1 MLSTRLRCGVAGFAL
16 AWLGPSSTVLAA
28 QEWLFTAL
36 PYPAGGSMTLASGLN
51 ESGQIAG
58 TSYGASEY
66 AVLVQ
71 DGVVINIG
79 SPYQSDASSINEQG
93 QIVGSASLEPIVGP
107 RDIGLRATLW
117 QNGSV
122 VNLGTLPGGGT
133 SRATDINDVGQ
144 VVGTSMQWDFEH
156 AVIWNQGQITDLG
169 ALKPRAINNAGQ
181 VVGSIPAGFSNMTNA
196 VVWEHYGGF
205 SNMTHAVVWENGQLT
220 DLGASPGAINGSLAN
235 DINNVG
241 QIVGVDHER
250 AVLWWQGA
258 KVELGSLSGDSNS
271 NALGINDL
279 GQVVGYSQTFAN
291 SSDGIR
297 AVLWQNGTVLDLNTL
312 ASVQAS
318 GWTLR
323 SATQIN
329 DKGQIIGLGVSPSGF
344 YQSYLLSPVPEPQ
357 TFRMALMG
365 LLALLWASKVHRSQP

>member
-1 MLSTRLRCGVAGFAL
+1 
-16 AWLGPSSTVLAA
+16 
-28 QEWLFTAL
+28 
-36 PYPAGGSMTLASGLN
+36 MTLASGLN

-58 TSYGASEY
+58 TSYGASES

-71 DGVVINIG
+71 DGAAINIG
-79 SPYQSDASSINEQG
+79 SPYQSYGSSINEQG
-93 QIVGSASLEPIVGP
+93 QIAGSAFLAPFVGS

-144 VVGTSMQWDFEH
+144 VVGTSMQWGSER
-156 AVIWNQGQITDLG
+156 AVIWHQGQITDLG
-169 ALKPRAINNAGQ
+169 DLTPRAINNAGQ
-181 VVGSIPAGFSNMTNA
+181 VVGSMTA
-196 VVWEHYGGF
+196 GF

-250 AVLWWQGA
+250 AVLWWQGT
-258 KVELGSLSGDSNS
+258 KVELGSLNGDSRS

-279 GQVVGYSQTFAN
+279 GQIVGYSQTFAG
-291 SSDGIR
+291 SSDGNR

-329 DKGQIIGLGVSPSGF
+329 DKGQIIGHGVSPSGF

-357 TFRMALMG
+357 TFVMALMG
-365 LLALLWASKVHRSQP
+365 LMALLLASKVRRSQP

>member
-1 MLSTRLRCGVAGFAL
+1 MLSTRLKCGLAGFAL

-36 PYPAGGSMTLASGLN
+36 PYAVGGSMTLASAIN

-58 TSYGASEY
+58 TSYGAPER

-71 DGVVINIG
+71 DGGLVNIG
-79 SPYQSDASSINEQG
+79 SPYQSYASSINEQG
-93 QIVGSASLEPIVGP
+93 QVAGSAYLESFSGS
-107 RDIGLRATLW
+107 RDTGRRAALW

-144 VVGTSMQWDFEH
+144 VVGTSMQWDSEH
-156 AVIWNQGQITDLG
+156 AVIWHQGQITDLG
-169 ALKPRAINNAGQ
+169 ALTPRAINNAGQ
-181 VVGSIPAGFSNMTNA
+181 VVGSTGFSRD
-196 VVWEHYGGF
+196 
-205 SNMTHAVVWENGQLT
+205 THAVVWENGQLT
-220 DLGASPGAINGSLAN
+220 DLGASPGALNGSLAN

-279 GQVVGYSQTFAN
+279 GQVVGYSQTFAS

-297 AVLWQNGTVLDLNTL
+297 AVLWQNETVLDLNTL

-365 LLALLWASKVHRSQP
+365 LLALLWASKVRRSQP